1 MILKNK
7 LTRETLEITYPEF
20 RKKFAKE
27 LQTAFDS
34 YRKTQLNK
42 YSYIVLITLKMITL
56 WNTISTSNY
65 NGTSIT
71 LEILIGILKICN
83 F

>member
-7 LTRETLEITYPEF
+7 LTKESLDIPYYEF

-27 LQTAFDS
+27 IQDAFES

-42 YSYIVLITLKMITL
+42 YSWNFKDDNSLWSLIFILNFIGTL
-56 WNTISTSNY
+56 TI
-65 NGTSIT
+65 
-71 LEILIGILKICN
+71 LEILIGILSNYNC
-83 F
+83 

>member
-7 LTRETLEITYPEF
+7 LTKEKLDIPYSEF

-27 LQTAFDS
+27 INDAFES

-42 YSYIVLITLKMITL
+42 YSWNFKDDNSLEFKVLHQNFVSKLLFYIFSLFFTFIFVIT
-56 WNTISTSNY
+56 
-65 NGTSIT
+65 
-71 LEILIGILKICN
+71 
-83 F
+83 

>member
-7 LTRETLEITYPEF
+7 LTKETLDISYSEF

-27 LQTAFDS
+27 IQDAFES

-42 YSYIVLITLKMITL
+42 YSWNFKDDNSLEFNFYFEFHWNFNHFGNSNWYIEHL
-56 WNTISTSNY
+56 
-65 NGTSIT
+65 
-71 LEILIGILKICN
+71 
-83 F
+83 

>member
-7 LTRETLEITYPEF
+7 LTKETLDIPYSEF
-20 RKKFAKE
+20 RKMFVKE
-27 LQTAFDS
+27 IQEAFES

-42 YSYIVLITLKMITL
+42 YS
-56 WNTISTSNY
+56 WN
-65 NGTSIT
+65 
-71 LEILIGILKICN
+71 

>member
-7 LTRETLEITYPEF
+7 ITKETLEITYPVF

-27 LQTAFDS
+27 IQYANES

-42 YSYIVLITLKMITL
+42 
-56 WNTISTSNY
+56 
-65 NGTSIT
+65 
-71 LEILIGILKICN
+71 
-83 F
+83 

>member
-7 LTRETLEITYPEF
+7 LTRETLEI
-20 RKKFAKE
+20 
-27 LQTAFDS
+27 
-34 YRKTQLNK
+34 
-42 YSYIVLITLKMITL
+42 LKMITQ

-71 LEILIGILKICN
+71 LEILIGILRK
-83 F
+83 FRAFTQD

>member
-7 LTRETLEITYPEF
+7 LTKEKLDIPYSEF

-27 LQTAFDS
+27 INDAFES

-42 YSYIVLITLKMITL
+42 YS
-56 WNTISTSNY
+56 WNFKDDNS
-65 NGTSIT
+65 
-71 LEILIGILKICN
+71 LE
-83 F
+83 